1 MKKICVF
8 CGSNY
13 GAKVKYMEVA
23 QNLGRFIAEKG
34 FTLVY
39 GGGNVGLMGE
49 RSDAFIALPGGGL
62 ELLKSFLKLLLGRN

>member
-49 RSDAFIALPGGGL
+49 RSDAFIALPGGG
-62 ELLKSFLKLLLGRN
+62 G